1 MGASQVGTGI
11 PGRENMRRAV
21 RPMPAAAVASMGAV
35 MRLEM
40 QARKQHKPRSSNTT
54 LDKNPWYISLHEKNS
69 PVWQNLSEA
78 KLQRKRQTG
87 KIFKQYILERANI
100 PSM

>member
-21 RPMPAAAVASMGAV
+21 RPMPAAAVARMGAV

-40 QARKQHKPRSSNTT
+40 QARKQH
-54 LDKNPWYISLHEKNS
+54 NPGALTQH
-69 PVWQNLSEA
+69 
-78 KLQRKRQTG
+78 
-87 KIFKQYILERANI
+87 
-100 PSM
+100 